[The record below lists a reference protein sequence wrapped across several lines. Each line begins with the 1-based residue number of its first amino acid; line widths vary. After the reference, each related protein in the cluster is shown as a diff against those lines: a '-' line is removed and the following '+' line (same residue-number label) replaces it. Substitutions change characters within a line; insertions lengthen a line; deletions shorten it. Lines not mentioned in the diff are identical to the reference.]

1 MSFAPLPHNPKLV
14 PNKKTLGVLSQLAR
28 IQCTEREAAAVLGI
42 SQTLLNRRLNEKK
55 RNNEF
60 AFAWDDGQ
68 AKGHMSLRRLQWRLA
83 NKGNAALAIW
93 LGKQWLGQK
102 DIQVAVNASTGDIN
116 VTSDKQRSEI
126 ESKLARIAEP
136 KATQGLVEKPDTQ

>member
-1 MSFAPLPHNPKLV
+1 LPHNPKLA
-14 PNKKTLGVLSQLAR
+14 PDKKTLGVLGQLAR

-42 SQTLLNRRLNEKK
+42 SQTLLNRHFNKNK
-55 RNNEF
+55 RANEF
-60 AFAWDDGQ
+60 ALAWDDGQ

-102 DIQVAVNASTGDIN
+102 DIQVAVNASIDDIN
-116 VTSDKQRSEI
+116 ITSDKQRSEI
-126 ESKLARIAEP
+126 ESKLGRIAEP
-136 KATQGLVEKPDTQ
+136 KAT

>member
-1 MSFAPLPHNPKLV
+1 MPHNPKLA
-14 PNKKTLGVLSQLAR
+14 PDKKTLGVLGQLAR

-42 SQTLLNRRLNEKK
+42 SQALLNRRLNEKK

-60 AFAWDDGQ
+60 ALAWDDGQ

-102 DIQVAVNASTGDIN
+102 DMQVVANASLEDIN
-116 VTSDKQRSEI
+116 ASPDKQRAEI
-126 ESKLARIAEP
+126 ESKLGRIAEP
-136 KATQGLVEKPDTQ
+136 ETTQGVAAKPDTP

>member
-1 MSFAPLPHNPKLV
+1 MPHNPKLA
-14 PNKKTLGVLSQLAR
+14 PDKKTLGVLGQLAR

-42 SQTLLNRRLNEKK
+42 SQTLLNRHFNKNK
-55 RNNEF
+55 RANEF
-60 AFAWDDGQ
+60 ALAWDDGQ

-102 DIQVAVNASTGDIN
+102 DIQVAVNASIDDIN
-116 VTSDKQRSEI
+116 ITSDKQRSEI
-126 ESKLARIAEP
+126 ESKLGRIAEP
-136 KATQGLVEKPDTQ
+136 KAT

>member
-1 MSFAPLPHNPKLV
+1 MPHNPKLA
-14 PNKKTLGVLSQLAR
+14 PDKKTLGTLAQLAR

-42 SQTLLNRRLNEKK
+42 SQALLNRHLNKNK
-55 RNNEF
+55 RANEF
-60 AFAWDDGQ
+60 ALAWDDGQ

-102 DIQVAVNASTGDIN
+102 DIQVAVNASIDDIN
-116 VTSDKQRSEI
+116 ITSDKQRSEI

-136 KATQGLVEKPDTQ
+136 KATQGLAEKPDAQ